1 MDSIVNKLSEIES
14 AATAIVAHAED
25 QKDVLDDEYQK
36 KRNDFDSRLEA
47 DTRKKIKAIQN
58 ELQSRTSS
66 LLGNQSGNSS
76 DSIHAIQKEYE
87 TKHTEYAEEILARI
101 TEV

>member
-58 ELQSRTSS
+58 CVAWPF
-66 LLGNQSGNSS
+66 LLNQN
-76 DSIHAIQKEYE
+76 
-87 TKHTEYAEEILARI
+87 
-101 TEV
+101 V